1 MFPLVSAYPLKKCAP
16 PPAVDEAE
24 ILYEDGDYEIG
35 TSLNNPILD
44 GDAIACAV

>member
-1 MFPLVSAYPLKKCAP
+1 MRQSSSKYFPFFPAYPLKKCSP

-35 TSLNNPILD
+35 MGHYT
-44 GDAIACAV
+44 